1 MKKHDPIHIFLFMI
15 VRHQLRE
22 QMWLQ
27 MDQDLWD
34 LMYLEIVAEGY
45 DFESD
50 NVQNLI
56 YEEIVGDS

>member
-1 MKKHDPIHIFLFMI
+1 MI